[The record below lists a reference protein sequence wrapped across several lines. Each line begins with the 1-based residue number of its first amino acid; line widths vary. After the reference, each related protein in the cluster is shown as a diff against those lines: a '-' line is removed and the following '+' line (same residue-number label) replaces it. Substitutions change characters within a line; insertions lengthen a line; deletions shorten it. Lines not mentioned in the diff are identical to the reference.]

1 MKNWAIPLVSIIILA
16 YFGYMIGQGI
26 ILPRCYGNDALP
38 TLPNDTSAE
47 DCQRMVNQILINYQI
62 QGVIYGAL
70 AGLIVGLGINFI
82 VKKIKK

>member
-1 MKNWAIPLVSIIILA
+1 
-16 YFGYMIGQGI
+16 
-26 ILPRCYGNDALP
+26 
-38 TLPNDTSAE
+38 
-47 DCQRMVNQILINYQI
+47 MVNQILINYQI